1 MVRTYRSRVAV
12 ITGAGSGL
20 GRALA
25 KELAARSC
33 NLALV
38 DLDSSA
44 IAGVKKLLSR
54 PGIVVTDHCAD
65 VGCEQSLKLVARDVK
80 EAHGAVH
87 VLINNA
93 GVSASASFLNTSAA
107 EFDRVMRINFG
118 GVVYGSRVFLPLLQ
132 ESSEGQILNVSS
144 CFAWLGY
151 PRKTAYASSKAAIR
165 AFSESLR
172 AEIAESGVGV
182 TVLYPGPLNTS
193 LISSGVSDSAERLER
208 EQKFL
213 RNRGLSLERVAS
225 RCLDQL
231 VKNPGRIV
239 IGVDYHLLEVLSRFS
254 PSLAA
259 RLIRLASQRAGF

>member
-20 GRALA
+20 GQALA
-25 KELAARSC
+25 KELAARNC

-44 IAGVKKLLSR
+44 IAGTKKELAR

-80 EAHGAVH
+80 KDHGAVD

-93 GVSASASFLNTSAA
+93 GVSASASFLNTSATDF
-107 EFDRVMRINFG
+107 ERVMQVNFW
-118 GVVYGSRVFLPLLQ
+118 GVLYGCRVFLPLLQ
-132 ESSEGQILNVSS
+132 ERSEGQILNVSS

-172 AEIAESGVGV
+172 TEIAESGVGV
-182 TVLYPGPLNTS
+182 TVLYAGPLHTS

-225 RCLDQL
+225 RCLDRL

-239 IGVDYHLLEVLSRFS
+239 IGADYHLLDVLSRLS

-259 RLIRLASQRAGF
+259 RLIGFASQRAGF